1 MTVFQSCENNP
12 NDLGLEFILSDTLNT
27 KLLDSNKDSLL
38 ITSNNYKMFTNAYF
52 SSYFMVGK
60 YQGYES
66 KSLLRAISVSGNYA
80 GATILSAKL
89 KFNYDKY
96 AYQDTN
102 GTVSFG
108 VYPLNANYNFSTITF
123 DSVNSSSIGS
133 NLLGTYSGNPQDTGA
148 IYIPFDVTVAKNWLE
163 YAADTSYSLKNYGIA
178 FVPNS
183 SSNTIKG
190 FGGYIQNSLNPNLVP
205 KVVIIANKNNITDTL
220 TYDLET
226 VTLSNVTTPP
236 YMVDRF
242 VIQNGLSFYNILNF
256 NISKLPA
263 NSIINEAYLRIK
275 LDKTNSY
282 ITSGTSINLYYAM
295 MLDSAAKTN
304 DGWVNSST
312 VVEDSV
318 TVSFRLTYYFQKWSY
333 SLATNY
339 GITFKDRYDFLNLDR
354 LVFYGPGVQDTLLRP
369 KLLIRYTP
377 KGK

>member
-1 MTVFQSCENNP
+1 
-12 NDLGLEFILSDTLNT
+12 
-27 KLLDSNKDSLL
+27 
-38 ITSNNYKMFTNAYF
+38 
-52 SSYFMVGK
+52 MVGK

-66 KSLLRAISVSGNYA
+66 KALLRALSVSSNYA

-133 NLLGTYSGNPQDTGA
+133 NLLGSYNGNPHDTGA

-163 YAADTSYSLKNYGIA
+163 YAADTSYSVKDNGIA

-190 FGGYIQNSLNPNLVP
+190 FGGYLQNSLDPNLVP
-205 KVVIIANKNNITDTL
+205 KVVIVASKNNVTDTL
-220 TYDLET
+220 TYDLQT
-226 VTLSNVTTPP
+226 VTLSNVATPP
-236 YMVDRF
+236 YMADRF
-242 VIQNGLSFYNILNF
+242 VIQNGLSFYDILNF

-275 LDKTNSY
+275 LDKANSY
-282 ITSGTSINLYYAM
+282 ITSGTPLSLYYTM
-295 MLDSAAKTN
+295 MLDTAAKTN
-304 DGWVNSST
+304 DGWIITST
-312 VVEDSV
+312 LVEDSV
-318 TVSFRLTYYFQKWSY
+318 TVSFRLTYYFQKWNN
-333 SLATNY
+333 SLATNF
-339 GITFKDRYDFLNLDR
+339 GVSFKNSYDFLNLDR
-354 LVFYGPGVQDTLLRP
+354 FVFYGPGVQDTLLRP